1 MMKKTN
7 AISIPKILNPEAP
20 FAIREAFNQLRTNL
34 MYTIAES
41 DDGAPVFAVTS
52 SSEDTGKST
61 VIANLAISFTHLEQK
76 VLLID
81 ADMRCPVLHDYFG
94 FDDKHQGLSEL
105 ISGIAQDVIAHDVIK
120 GLDLI
125 TSGRIPPNPSELLTS
140 PRFAA
145 FLNKWKKEYDIIFI
159 DFPPIGIVTDSVASF
174 KSITGYIFTVR
185 SGKSTA
191 KMINTSIEAMER
203 LGAKIVGVVLNDY
216 DIKGTSYRRHSH
228 GKYGKYGR
236 YGKYYKENSKYVESA
251 KKSAEKADGS
261 KA

>member
-1 MMKKTN
+1 MKKNTKD
-7 AISIPKILNPEAP
+7 ISFPKVLNSEAP

-34 MYTIAES
+34 MYTITDS
-41 DDGAPVFAVTS
+41 SDGAPVFAVTS
-52 SSEDTGKST
+52 SSESTGKST
-61 VIANLAISFTHLEQK
+61 VIANLAISFTQLDQK
-76 VLLID
+76 VLLVD

-94 FDDKHQGLSEL
+94 FDDKQQGLSEL
-105 ISGIAQDVIAHDVIK
+105 ISGIAKDVTVHDAIK

-145 FLNKWKKEYDIIFI
+145 LIDQWKKEYDIVFI

-191 KMINTSIEAMER
+191 KKINASIETMER

-216 DIKGTSYRRHSH
+216 DVKGSVYYRHSH
-228 GKYGKYGR
+228 GKYGKYA
-236 YGKYYKENSKYVESA
+236 KESSKYAESA
-251 KKSAEKADGS
+251 KKTAEKAKG
-261 KA
+261 AQA